1 MINEIHHKIIMHSNN
16 YQLIVHPNFFVGYKT
31 TKMKFALYKIIQN
44 V

>member
-1 MINEIHHKIIMHSNN
+1 MINEIHHKIIMH